1 MDLHTG
7 VPAPAAFTVGAGD
20 HLSLTTT
27 LATGQH
33 VRFARGARR
42 ELPELLLGLADVGAG
57 AAARTGAAAGNAV
70 GRAFRSSGGGI
81 GLVTSR
87 SQVASGLV
95 GELQAALGPAARCFD
110 EVRPHATE
118 ELCDRAS
125 AALEGV
131 AAVAGIG
138 GGSALGIAKAVAA
151 RLRVPLVA
159 VPTTYSGSELT
170 ELYGVTRAGR
180 KQVVRDAAAR
190 PAHVVYDP
198 DLTDTLPPH
207 ARAASL
213 MNCLAHCIECS
224 WNDPA
229 DGAVVE
235 AGLEGCRHVGRGSA
249 LIAREDGAAAGRD
262 HLLAAGMWGGLA
274 LAGGTGVHHAVC
286 HAVGGLTGA
295 SHGDINAIVLPTV
308 MAALADRTADIQ
320 RRLVEPLRPLSSRR
334 SGAAPHDVMRDI
346 RDGWGLP
353 ARLRDAGVT
362 RDDIPGLVAHV
373 TAARPP
379 APGVVTLDAGALTD
393 LLLATL

>member
-1 MDLHTG
+1 MELRTG
-7 VPAPAAFTVGAGD
+7 VGPQPAFTVGAGG
-20 HLSLTTT
+20 HLSLTAT
-27 LATGQH
+27 LATGQD

-42 ELPELLLGLADVGAG
+42 ELPELALGLAAG
-57 AAARTGAAAGNAV
+57 GNV
-70 GRAFRSSGGGI
+70 
-81 GLVTSR
+81 GLVAGR
-87 SQVASGLV
+87 SQVASGWV
-95 GELQAALGPAARCFD
+95 GELQAALGPAARTFC

-138 GGSALGIAKAVAA
+138 GGSAIGIAKAVAA

-170 ELYGVTRAGR
+170 DIYGVTRAGR
-180 KQVVRDAAAR
+180 KQVTRDPAAR
-190 PAHVVYDP
+190 PAYVVYDP

-229 DGAVVE
+229 DSAVVE
-235 AGLEGCRHVGRGSA
+235 AGLEGCRHVGQGSA
-249 LIAREDGAAAGRD
+249 LLAHEDGAAAARDHLPAGWDDQGTVGRDHLLAARHDQAAVGRDHLPAGWHDRAAVGRDHLPAGWHDRAAVGRD

-274 LAGGTGVHHAVC
+274 LAGGTGIHHAVC

-295 SHGDINAIVLPTV
+295 
-308 MAALADRTADIQ
+308 
-320 RRLVEPLRPLSSRR
+320 
-334 SGAAPHDVMRDI
+334 
-346 RDGWGLP
+346 
-353 ARLRDAGVT
+353 
-362 RDDIPGLVAHV
+362 
-373 TAARPP
+373 
-379 APGVVTLDAGALTD
+379 
-393 LLLATL
+393 